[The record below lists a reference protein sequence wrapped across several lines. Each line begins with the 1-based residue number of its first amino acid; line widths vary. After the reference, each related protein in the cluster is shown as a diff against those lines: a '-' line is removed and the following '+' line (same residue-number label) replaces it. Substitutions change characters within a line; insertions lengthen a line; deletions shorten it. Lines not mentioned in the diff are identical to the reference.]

1 MRDPGGHSTENRGL
15 FLQKQATGGTDSLR
29 KNDRRRDGEKMNN
42 NMQEMLRRIQSN
54 PKEFI
59 QRAGVNVPE
68 EMLNDPKAMVMHLIN
83 TNQVSGPMM
92 QMIMPMIRQ
101 MGGK

>member
-1 MRDPGGHSTENRGL
+1 MRDPGEHSTENRGL
-15 FLQKQATGGTDSLR
+15 LFQEQATGGADCLCE
-29 KNDRRRDGEKMNN
+29 NDGRRDGKKMNN

-59 QRAGVNVPE
+59 QRAGMNVPE
-68 EMLNDPKAMVMHLIN
+68 EMLNDPKAIVMHLIN
-83 TNQVSGPMM
+83 TNQVSGPVM